1 MTKLRND
8 LLLRTL
14 RGEST
19 ERTPVWMMRQAG
31 RYLPDYIK
39 LRKQYSFFERCQT
52 PELAAEITIQPVEQ
66 IGVDAAIIF
75 SDILVVP
82 QAMGMEVQLIESRG
96 PFCPSRSKRL
106 RRPGKLLVPD
116 VEEGWDMCSKHCGSP
131 KRHLDGRV
139 PLIGFAGRRGRC
151 CVIWCKGREQDF

>member
-1 MTKLRND
+1 MTTLRND

-14 RGEST
+14 RGENT

-39 LRKQYSFFERCQT
+39 LRKQYSFFERCRT
-52 PELAAEITIQPVEQ
+52 PSLATEITIQPVEQ

-82 QAMGMEVQLIESRG
+82 QAMGMQVDMIEGKG
-96 PFCPSRSKRL
+96 PLLPNPIRNEADL
-106 RRPGKLLVPD
+106 EKLHVKGAAD
-116 VEEGWDMCSKHCGSP
+116 E
-131 KRHLDGRV
+131 LDYV
-139 PLIGFAGRRGRC
+139 YQA
-151 CVIWCKGREQDF
+151 